1 MEILP
6 PTYGSVILNMRTA
19 LVLLATEQLQCEI
32 WAWKYKKPCLVELGK
47 GVVFGKCTINMHCI
61 RIGYGIFVSTHTQ
74 VCAHTHTCFAI
85 VGTDICFVKLKLETA
100 TGRIWETDTNFT
112 TSNMTTSISWNSIWS
127 LKSDITYPRFVY
139 LYYINCKYTD
149 KLAELVNIGLIC
161 LLQWWEKLWAYIL
174 PCMFISDLGSTLPWQ
189 PHTFRRIWRSIKI
202 SIPCSVAYNGNTCIH
217 NHLECFSFL
226 LS

>member
-1 MEILP
+1 MEVSYWTWGQLLFCLLLSNSNVRFGLENIKSHALWSWARVSYLENVLLICIA
-6 PTYGSVILNMRTA
+6 YGSVMEFL
-19 LVLLATEQLQCEI
+19 
-32 WAWKYKKPCLVELGK
+32 YP
-47 GVVFGKCTINMHCI
+47 
-61 RIGYGIFVSTHTQ
+61 RIQ
-74 VCAHTHTCFAI
+74 KCAHTHTCFAI